1 MSEIAEQATDKAM
14 EAGEV
19 QEQEESSSK
28 PQELAVA
35 TTDGGGGDADP
46 TRDAFGNHCEYFLSS
61 LGLAVGLG
69 NIWRF
74 PFQCYQN
81 GGGTFLFPYL
91 LMLLLVGLPL
101 LFLEMAL
108 GQWAGLSS
116 IKIFSRMSPGLRGMG
131 YGMVIIPTLINF
143 YYAVVM
149 AYALYFLCMG
159 FTADGKLPWG
169 LCDHDYNSEY
179 CYSLVQAKACNVSDD
194 GLIKYEVFYDNN
206 CTSVEDFCEMFGY
219 ESNRDN
225 ASDFTYCY
233 NYTSDLTE
241 SILVDNVTHRVS
253 ASEEYYYKHV
263 LQMSVNWSLND
274 DGLFKAFVV
283 TEGDDANSWES
294 WGDVNWKIAGC
305 LLACWTLVC
314 LSLIKGVQSY
324 GKVVYFTTL
333 FPYVVL
339 TTLLIYASTLDGF
352 QDGIEFYIIPK
363 WEKLG
368 DFAVWKAAAT
378 QIFYSL
384 GVAVG
389 SQLLL
394 SSYNPF
400 NTNCHRDALIIG
412 VCNSLTSIYAGF
424 VVFGVVGFLA
434 HTKGVRVEDAVDAG
448 PALAF
453 IAYPEAVTQ
462 MTPGPLF
469 SFLFFLMLN
478 LLAISS
484 ICGSWEAFVA
494 SVLDEFPQLRNKR
507 LIVMSTS
514 CLGAFLFGFP
524 MCFEAGPLLFT
535 QMDTRTANAIAL
547 MAFVELAIVAYFY
560 GIDPF
565 FVHIDEMEMK
575 IPKFMKIFWRSTWQ
589 VITPLIIGI
598 VLITGYA
605 AARED
610 KYLGYTYPDSAQA
623 LGWVIELLPIGI
635 VVCVSLWYVLKKL
648 CQGEDI
654 RFLEPGPMMTPKY
667 SWGPRADSGLVKQ
680 DQGLEN
686 HGYAP

>member
-1 MSEIAEQATDKAM
+1 MSEIAEQATNKAM

-116 IKIFSRMSPGLRGMG
+116 TKIFSRMSPGLRGMG

-253 ASEEYYYKHV
+253 ASV
-263 LQMSVNWSLND
+263 CMI
-274 DGLFKAFVV
+274 LFR
-283 TEGDDANSWES
+283 
-294 WGDVNWKIAGC
+294 
-305 LLACWTLVC
+305 
-314 LSLIKGVQSY
+314 
-324 GKVVYFTTL
+324 
-333 FPYVVL
+333 P
-339 TTLLIYASTLDGF
+339 
-352 QDGIEFYIIPK
+352 
-363 WEKLG
+363 
-368 DFAVWKAAAT
+368 
-378 QIFYSL
+378 
-384 GVAVG
+384 
-389 SQLLL
+389 
-394 SSYNPF
+394 
-400 NTNCHRDALIIG
+400 
-412 VCNSLTSIYAGF
+412 
-424 VVFGVVGFLA
+424 
-434 HTKGVRVEDAVDAG
+434 
-448 PALAF
+448 
-453 IAYPEAVTQ
+453 
-462 MTPGPLF
+462 
-469 SFLFFLMLN
+469 
-478 LLAISS
+478 
-484 ICGSWEAFVA
+484 
-494 SVLDEFPQLRNKR
+494 
-507 LIVMSTS
+507 
-514 CLGAFLFGFP
+514 
-524 MCFEAGPLLFT
+524 
-535 QMDTRTANAIAL
+535 
-547 MAFVELAIVAYFY
+547 
-560 GIDPF
+560 
-565 FVHIDEMEMK
+565 
-575 IPKFMKIFWRSTWQ
+575 
-589 VITPLIIGI
+589 
-598 VLITGYA
+598 
-605 AARED
+605 
-610 KYLGYTYPDSAQA
+610 
-623 LGWVIELLPIGI
+623 
-635 VVCVSLWYVLKKL
+635 
-648 CQGEDI
+648 
-654 RFLEPGPMMTPKY
+654 
-667 SWGPRADSGLVKQ
+667 
-680 DQGLEN
+680 
-686 HGYAP
+686 